1 MFALASLEVVP
12 VARATPQGSGALPE
26 RPLPRGFQPFSDP
39 SGSGRLLV
47 FKMPAG
53 TSSGRAV
60 MRNGLAALKGYFD
73 APPQL
78 LAAVSDPQD
87 HAVQVLLSANLQGQ
101 RVQGVAT
108 AVVAPSGAAFGLI
121 FDRPQL
127 LRSSFQPLSAR
138 LAQEM
143 PVTNAPAGGS
153 FSLAPP
159 GEWKRQSGG
168 DRSAAVDLPPG
179 WQISSVSQGIVTVTG
194 PHNEL
199 IQLGL
204 IFFVGTLPGSQGM
217 MGPYLTPVP
226 AFSFFVNYFTRV
238 NLQQGLNFNNMPGRV
253 LESREVPAP
262 MAGGRGAYLLQEI
275 SSNGK
280 PTKAFALVYTA
291 PNLMTGWTLY
301 TSYVSAPAEYF
312 DREFGD
318 MMRIWGSW
326 KVDDRVYIQQMQQTL
341 ESMNGT
347 RSILAG
353 GTERQM
359 HAYDNLEESMD
370 LIIKGEERVENK
382 TLGGR
387 ADVYTQD
394 TDAVLG
400 ACRSR
405 GYDCRRVPFDE
416 LTKP

>member
-1 MFALASLEVVP
+1 MRNPRGIFRILLLMFALASLEVVP

-60 MRNGLAALKGYFD
+60 MRDGLAALKGYFD

-87 HAVQVLLSANLQGQ
+87 RAVQVLLSANLQGQ

-108 AVVAPSGAAFGLI
+108 AVAAPSGVAFGLI

-143 PVTNAPAGGS
+143 PATNAPAGGS

-204 IFFVGTLPGSQGM
+204 TFLWE
-217 MGPYLTPVP
+217 
-226 AFSFFVNYFTRV
+226 RC
-238 NLQQGLNFNNMPGRV
+238 
-253 LESREVPAP
+253 PAP
-262 MAGGRGAYLLQEI
+262 RG
-275 SSNGK
+275 
-280 PTKAFALVYTA
+280 
-291 PNLMTGWTLY
+291 
-301 TSYVSAPAEYF
+301 
-312 DREFGD
+312 
-318 MMRIWGSW
+318 
-326 KVDDRVYIQQMQQTL
+326 
-341 ESMNGT
+341 
-347 RSILAG
+347 
-353 GTERQM
+353 
-359 HAYDNLEESMD
+359 
-370 LIIKGEERVENK
+370 
-382 TLGGR
+382 
-387 ADVYTQD
+387 
-394 TDAVLG
+394 
-400 ACRSR
+400 
-405 GYDCRRVPFDE
+405 
-416 LTKP
+416 